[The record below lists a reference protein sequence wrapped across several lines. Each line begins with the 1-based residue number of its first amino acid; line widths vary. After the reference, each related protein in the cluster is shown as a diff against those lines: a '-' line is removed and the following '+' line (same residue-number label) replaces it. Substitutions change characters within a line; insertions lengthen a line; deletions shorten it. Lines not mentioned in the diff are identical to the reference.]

1 MAVTFTHTLPG
12 TYDAGT
18 GVWSTPTTETV
29 SGPAMQVS
37 GDPDVYRDLS
47 LVEAEAPTLFWAP
60 NTYGDAAPGLGWTVT
75 WANTVYTVRSVQ
87 VLAPDGVVITARLVI
102 GK

>member
-1 MAVTFTHTLPG
+1 MALTFSHTTPG
-12 TYDAGT
+12 VYDPTT
-18 GVWSTPTTETV
+18 GVWSTLETRTV
-29 SGPAMQVS
+29 TGPAMQVR

-60 NTYGDAAPGLGWTVT
+60 STYGDAAPGLGWTVT